1 MKGQKNIIKIIED
14 FGISDQK
21 PKYSSHIYHYT
32 IQFIQSNCNDFY
44 RRQKVNTR
52 TGYVSSK
59 SYSWSKNSTR
69 RDRDI
74 RNFIRT

>member
-14 FGISDQK
+14 FGISDKK

-44 RRQKVNTR
+44 RRQKVNTT

-59 SYSWSKNSTR
+59 IYSWSKNPNWW
-69 RDRDI
+69 DWDI
-74 RNFIRT
+74 RHFIRV